1 MMERRLEKQG
11 VVNNKRPLWQCGPCG
26 DISSEYG
33 RVNWESKSRVKW
45 NIEGEVKCKKKC
57 TFEDSDAGAPTTPNR
72 KDILTDRGVLK
83 SLRM

>member
-1 MMERRLEKQG
+1 MEKQG

-33 RVNWESKSRVKW
+33 RENWESKRREW
-45 NIEGEVKCKKKC
+45 NIEGEVRCKKKC

-72 KDILTDRGVLK
+72 RDID
-83 SLRM
+83 